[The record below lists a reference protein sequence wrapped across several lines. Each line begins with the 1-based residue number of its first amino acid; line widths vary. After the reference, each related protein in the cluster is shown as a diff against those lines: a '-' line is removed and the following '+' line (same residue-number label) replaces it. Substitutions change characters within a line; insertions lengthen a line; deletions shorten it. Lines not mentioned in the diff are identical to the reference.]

1 VSVLT
6 GRDRIR
12 PGRDPVRPRPLPP
25 PEPGAT
31 QTPRAPAQRT
41 RPPRQDPA
49 PDPRGF
55 LDTAG
60 AIALFSLRLL
70 RATPGVRHY
79 AGEAIRQAA
88 IIVTGSTLVILVIA
102 FFAGGSCGL
111 ESSALAQAFG
121 AEPIGGGFSAW
132 CTLRE
137 VVPFVFGY
145 IVAAKVGCGM
155 VAELSSMRVAEE
167 VDQLDGMGVPSLT
180 YLAGTRFVACG
191 LTLPFVYLLA
201 IAAAYA
207 AAALMSLGRF
217 AAISPGTWKLFF
229 LTFQSPTDLLY
240 SLIKGLLISGFVVLV
255 ALHQGYGLRA
265 RSPVDVGLAT
275 ARSMAISIVGVT
287 VISMLGTL
295 IFWGANPR
303 IPIG

>member
-1 VSVLT
+1 VTAWTSL
-6 GRDRIR
+6 RAH
-12 PGRDPVRPRPLPP
+12 
-25 PEPGAT
+25 PEP
-31 QTPRAPAQRT
+31 RHD
-41 RPPRQDPA
+41 PP
-49 PDPRGF
+49 PDPRGV

-60 AIALFSLRLL
+60 AVAQFAVRLAREL
-70 RATPGVRHY
+70 PRVRHHT
-79 AGEAIRQAA
+79 AEALRQAA
-88 IIVTGSTLVILVIA
+88 IVVTTSTLVIVLIA

-121 AEPIGGGFSAW
+121 ASPISGGFSAW

-155 VAELSSMRVAEE
+155 VAELSAMRSVEE
-167 VDQLDGMGVPSLT
+167 IDAIDGMGVRSLA
-180 YLAGTRFVACG
+180 YLAGTRFIGCALV
-191 LTLPFVYLLA
+191 LPFTYVLA
-201 IAAAYA
+201 IAASFA

-217 AAISPGTWKLFF
+217 GDVSPGTWKLFF
-229 LTFQSPTDLLY
+229 LAFQSPDDLFF
-240 SLIKGLLISGFVVLV
+240 SIAKGLTISAFVVVV

-265 RSPVDVGLAT
+265 RGPVDVGIAT

-287 VISMLGTL
+287 LISMAGTL
-295 IFWGANPR
+295 IFWGADPR